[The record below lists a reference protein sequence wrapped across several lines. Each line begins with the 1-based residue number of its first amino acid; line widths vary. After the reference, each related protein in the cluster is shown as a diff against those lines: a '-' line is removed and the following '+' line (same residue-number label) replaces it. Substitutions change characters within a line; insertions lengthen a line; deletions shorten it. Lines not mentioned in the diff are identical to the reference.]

1 MAYNKLFS
9 EGKIGNVNTRNR
21 IVMPAMH
28 SGMANYDG
36 TVSDMITAY
45 YEERAKSGAGLIIT
59 EITSVNTKNGVS
71 FATQLSMAHDR
82 QIEPFKKLVDR
93 LHSLDTKIFVQLHH
107 PGAQGVGLMT
117 LLAPINEAIGRV
129 WKGYYKLLP
138 HVMSLLLTMIDKGII
153 TSDNLVNLKPLP
165 AVVAPSKVVSE
176 LFNQKTRA
184 LKIEEI
190 KELEKQFIQ
199 AAKRAQKAGADGV
212 ELHGAH
218 GYLINQFLS
227 SYSNRRTDEY
237 GGILDNR
244 MRFLLNII
252 EGIRKE
258 CGSDFPIIARIDGDE
273 FYRKI
278 GKSGGIELD
287 EAVEIAKRL
296 EEAGIDAI
304 NVSSGTYET
313 LNYAFEPMSFE
324 TGWRKNLAEAVKNV
338 VSIPVI
344 AVDVFRTPEQAEEM
358 LASGVQDFV
367 GIGRAQLADPEW
379 VKKAKEGRENEI
391 TRCFSCVR
399 CMESVL
405 DKAFF
410 GLPIDCSVN
419 PRLGHEA
426 ETANLKKDGN
436 GRTVA
441 VIGAGP
447 GGLKAAETCAL
458 RGFKT
463 TVFEKSD
470 SVGGQLKLAAAPPR
484 KEKTNWCIDDLQ
496 ANAKRA
502 GADIKLN
509 TEPTVEELKAMNPH
523 ALIIA
528 TGAKPV
534 ALPIPGI
541 NGTNV
546 CTAQDVLD
554 GSVKISGKTVAIIGS
569 GMTGLETAE
578 KLGADGNKIIMV
590 EALKRIGMNVYAGHL
605 ADELDAMKD
614 YDITYLPS
622 TKLLE
627 ISDSEITL
635 EQKKPRKTSKEKV
648 DQVVLAAGVCSNDEL
663 ANKLKPHFN
672 NTYMVGDA
680 NKTGKVYN
688 AVEDG
693 FFTAMKL

>member
-1 MAYNKLFS
+1 MTYDRLFS
-9 EGKIGNVNTRNR
+9 EGKIGNVKISNR

-36 TVSDMITAY
+36 TVSDTITSY
-45 YEERAKSGAGLIIT
+45 YDERAKSGAGLIIT

-82 QIEPFKKLVDR
+82 QIEPFKKLADR
-93 LHSLDTKIFVQLHH
+93 LHALDTKIFVQLHH

-117 LLAPINEAIGRV
+117 LLAPVNESIGRI
-129 WKGYYKLLP
+129 WKGYYRLLP
-138 HVMSLLLTMIDKGII
+138 HVMSLLLGMINKGIM
-153 TSDNLVNLKPLP
+153 TSEFLVNLKPLP
-165 AVVAPSKVVSE
+165 AVVAPSDIVSE
-176 LFNQKTRA
+176 LFNQKTRP
-184 LKIEEI
+184 LKIKEI
-190 KELEKQFIQ
+190 KELEKQFID

-227 SYSNRRTDEY
+227 TYSNRRTDEY
-237 GGILDNR
+237 GGSLENR

-252 EGIRKE
+252 KGIRQE
-258 CGSDFPIIARIDGDE
+258 CGLDFPVVARIDGDE

-278 GKSGGIELD
+278 GKKGGIELD
-287 EAVEIAKRL
+287 EAVEMAKRL
-296 EEAGIDAI
+296 DEAGVDAI
-304 NVSSGTYET
+304 DVSAGTYET
-313 LNYAFEPMSFE
+313 INYSFEPMSFE
-324 TGWRKNLAEAVKNV
+324 TGWRKNLAEAVKKA
-338 VSIPVI
+338 VSVPVI
-344 AVDVFRTPEQAEEM
+344 AVDVIRTPDQAEEM

-367 GIGRAQLADPEW
+367 GLGRAQLADPEW

-436 GRTVA
+436 GRVVA

-447 GGLKAAETCAL
+447 GGIKAAETCAL

-463 TVFEKSD
+463 IVFEKTD
-470 SVGGQLKLAAAPPR
+470 SVGGQLKMAAVPPG
-484 KEKTNWCIDDLQ
+484 KKKVNWCIEDLE

-502 GADIKLN
+502 GAEIELN
-509 TEPTVEELKAMNPH
+509 TEPTVEELKALNPH

-528 TGAKPV
+528 TGAKPIS
-534 ALPIPGI
+534 LPIPGI
-541 NGTNV
+541 NVSNV
-546 CTAQDVLD
+546 CSAQDVLD
-554 GSVKISGKTVAIIGS
+554 GSVKLSGKTVAIVGS

-578 KLGADGNKIIMV
+578 KLGADGNKMIMIEMLKNIGQNAYV
-590 EALKRIGMNVYAGHL
+590 GHVAEEMDAL
-605 ADELDAMKD
+605 KD
-614 YDITYLPS
+614 YDIRFMTS
-622 TKLLE
+622 SKLVE
-627 ISDSEITL
+627 IGNGEITI
-635 EQKKPRKTSKEKV
+635 EQKKPGKTIKEKV
-648 DQVVLAAGVCSNDEL
+648 DYVILAAGVCSNNEL
-663 ANKLKPHFN
+663 ASKLKPHFN
-672 NTYMVGDA
+672 NMYTIGDA

-693 FFTAMKL
+693 FFTALKL